1 MEAIFK
7 FRPQVSSI
15 PIHRCHGLIS
25 NPDFQK
31 YLQKYE
37 GEELELH
44 LSPAVKTAEKER
56 MYAFYHKVVLGV
68 AMRVFTDDG
77 WESVDKVKADYLLK
91 AECAKAPL
99 YNTKTGE
106 VDVYLEDKASMTK
119 ERLYKYISDCIT
131 FLEVER
137 GAKVPDSVSFLS
149 GDQSG
154 FKSVRK

>member
-1 MEAIFK
+1 MEAIFEFK
-7 FRPQVSSI
+7 VQESTVPFQRLSN
-15 PIHRCHGLIS
+15 LIS

-31 YLQKYE
+31 YISKYE
-37 GEELELH
+37 GQELELH
-44 LSPAVKTAEKER
+44 ISPAVKTAEKER

-68 AMRVFTDDG
+68 AMQVFTDDG

-99 YNTKTGE
+99 YNTITGE
-106 VDVYLEDKASMTK
+106 VDVYLEDKSAMTK

-131 FLEVER
+131 FLEIER
-137 GAKVPDSVSFLS
+137 GAKVPDSTSFLN
-149 GDQSG
+149 GNQSG

>member
-1 MEAIFK
+1 MEAVFN
-7 FRPQVSSI
+7 FRVQESNI
-15 PIHRCHGLIS
+15 PIQRMQGLMT
-25 NPDFQK
+25 NPDFHN
-31 YLQKYE
+31 YLKKYE
-37 GEELELH
+37 GEELEIH
-44 LSPAVKTAEKER
+44 ISPAVKTAEKER

-68 AMRVFTDDG
+68 AMQVFSDDG

-99 YNTKTGE
+99 YNTITGE
-106 VDVYLEDKASMTK
+106 VDVYLEDKAAMTK

-137 GAKVPDSVSFLS
+137 GAKVPDSSSFLN